1 MVKFVSKVM
10 EAEVATDRGANHA
23 KNRNKKRKSAQK
35 RFLQN
40 AKGFG
45 RKNSFGRGAELE
57 QDEYNYFV
65 EILEALGNVGDDGE
79 ERSTMAN
86 NVYEQAKGK
95 EIKVASNQLSSRV
108 LENLLGFTDEGTLEH
123 VMEVFGENFRV
134 VCCDR
139 FASHVLQKGL
149 LVAMVRCVAGLQ
161 AELEGEDAG
170 TKKQKSE
177 VGRELEYNL
186 KEEFGEGHRK
196 VCGKFVKKVA
206 KFLLNN
212 LEEFVWD
219 SYGNYVIRQCVLN
232 LAGVV
237 EIKAGKGEAVEVRK
251 LTVPEKWMKLINEF
265 SGRLLAWPQFADF
278 PYNEFTS
285 VLLQN
290 LLTAL
295 ERSEDKY
302 QLQLIGDKLMEE
314 SFLLEVED
322 EKDDESEEPEDALKL
337 PKVFQQD
344 SSVRLL
350 EVLLAVADP
359 EFFKDQLYKKL
370 FQGKIVALS
379 KSRGTNFA
387 VQKLLDNVSDKHIL
401 EHIFS
406 ELDDGLEEI
415 LQLGHTGVV
424 ASLAKACA
432 RLSCQQGKFI
442 KLLLDGLHSSEV
454 GGDKLLTSV
463 LKLMPPEVVA
473 KQESAQIHIHGSIIL
488 QSVLDFNKPIKLVSA
503 ILDTKSDQLAKIF
516 TDPKGSFVVNAFVR
530 SKFVG
535 EKSREKLIRHM
546 EGCYMDL
553 ALSSHGSRVLELLY
567 EAAGPAQKE
576 SIVKELSERVAQLNS
591 KPWGAIIN
599 RKLQVDNY
607 RKNPTQWKAASK
619 TGVSGSGDKVG
630 RMFDKLIETGGGGKK
645 RK

>member
-1 MVKFVSKVM
+1 M
-10 EAEVATDRGANHA
+10 EEETTADRGANHL
-23 KNRNKKRKSAQK
+23 KNRSKKRKSANK

-65 EILEALGNVGDDGE
+65 QILEALGQVADNE

-95 EIKVASNQLSSRV
+95 EIKVSSNQLSSRV
-108 LENLLGFTDEGTLEH
+108 LENLLGFTDEATFEH
-123 VMEVFGENFRV
+123 LMEVFGENFRV

-139 FASHVLQKGL
+139 FASHVLQKAL
-149 LVAMVRCVAGLQ
+149 FVAVVRCVAELQ
-161 AELEGEDAG
+161 SKQEEEGEGPAS
-170 TKKQKSE
+170 KKQKSE
-177 VGRELEYNL
+177 VGREMEYNL
-186 KEEFGEGHRK
+186 KEEFSEGHRK

-219 SYGNYVIRQCVLN
+219 SFGNYVIRQCVLN
-232 LAGVV
+232 LAGIA
-237 EIKAGKGEAVEVRK
+237 EIKMGKGEVAEVRK
-251 LTVPEKWMKLINEF
+251 LTVPDKWTKLINEF

-285 VLLQN
+285 ILLQN

-295 ERSEDKY
+295 QRSEDNY
-302 QLQLIGDKLMEE
+302 QLQLIGEKLMGE
-314 SFLLEVED
+314 SFLLEVAAE
-322 EKDDESEEPEDALKL
+322 EGEEEAEEGEPEDKMKL

-344 SSVRLL
+344 SSIRLL
-350 EVLLAVADP
+350 EVLLAVAEP

-370 FQGKIVALS
+370 FQGKIIGLS
-379 KSRGTNFA
+379 RLRATNFA
-387 VQKLLDNVSDKHIL
+387 VQKLLDNMPDKHVL

-406 ELDDGLEEI
+406 ELDEGVEEI

-442 KLLLDGLHSSEV
+442 KLLLDALHCSEAS
-454 GGDKLLTSV
+454 GEKLLTSV

-473 KQESAQIHIHGSIIL
+473 KQETAPINLHGSIIF
-488 QSVLDFNKPIKLVSA
+488 QSVLEFNKPIKLVSA

-535 EKSREKLIRHM
+535 EKSRDKLIRHM

-567 EAAGPAQKE
+567 EAAGPSQKE

-599 RKLQVDNY
+599 RKLLVDTY
-607 RKNPTQWKAASK
+607 RKNPTLWKNASTK
-619 TGVSGSGDKVG
+619 TGGGDKVG
-630 RMFDKLIETGGGGKK
+630 RMFDKLIDGEGESGMK

>member
-1 MVKFVSKVM
+1 MD
-10 EAEVATDRGANHA
+10 EEVATDRGANHHR
-23 KNRNKKRKSAQK
+23 NRNKKRKSAQK

-65 EILEALGNVGDDGE
+65 EILEALGNVGDDSE

-86 NVYEQAKGK
+86 NVYEQAQGK
-95 EIKVASNQLSSRV
+95 EIKVSSNQLSSRV
-108 LENLLGFTDEGTLEH
+108 LENLLGFTDEATFEH

-134 VCCDR
+134 ICCDR
-139 FASHVLQKGL
+139 FASHVLQKAL
-149 LVAMVRCVAGLQ
+149 LVAMVRCVAEMQQ
-161 AELEGEDAG
+161 ALVEGDYAG
-170 TKKQKSE
+170 VAGKKPKSE

-186 KEEFGEGHRK
+186 KEEFGEAHRK

-219 SYGNYVIRQCVLN
+219 SFGNYVIRQCVLN

-237 EIKAGKGEAVEVRK
+237 EIKSGKGEPLEVRK
-251 LTVPEKWMKLINEF
+251 LTVPDKWMKLINEF

-290 LLTAL
+290 MLTAL

-302 QLQLIGDKLMEE
+302 QLQLIGDKLMNE
-314 SFLLEVED
+314 SFLLET
-322 EKDDESEEPEDALKL
+322 EEPEDEEEEEKEEESEDQPKL

-359 EFFKDQLYKKL
+359 DFFKDQLYKNL
-370 FQGKIVALS
+370 FQGKILPLS

-387 VQKLLDNVSDKHIL
+387 VQKLLDNISDKHIL

-406 ELDDGLEEI
+406 ELDDGVEEI

-442 KLLLDGLHSSEV
+442 KLLLDGLHASEV
-454 GGDKLLTSV
+454 NGEKLLTSV

-503 ILDTKSDQLAKIF
+503 ILDTKNDQLAKIF

-576 SIVKELSERVAQLNS
+576 LIVKELSERVAQLNS

-599 RKLQVDNY
+599 RKLQVDAY
-607 RKNPTQWKAASK
+607 RKNPTQWKSASK
-619 TGVSGSGDKVG
+619 SGGGGAGGDKVG
-630 RMFDKLIETGGGGKK
+630 RMFDKLIDGGGGKK